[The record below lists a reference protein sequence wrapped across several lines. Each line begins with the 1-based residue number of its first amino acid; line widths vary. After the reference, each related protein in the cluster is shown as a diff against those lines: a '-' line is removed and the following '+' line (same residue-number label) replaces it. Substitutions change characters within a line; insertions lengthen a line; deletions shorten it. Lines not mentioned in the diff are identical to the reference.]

1 MTKKHISISAI
12 EVFADCPRK
21 YKFQYVDRI
30 YRPSNEHFVFGTLGH
45 RVAEMVGLEI
55 NSEVIYDYVEHAKYM
70 SSIQLALETL
80 KITNP
85 LVLVK
90 NYVSALKKFLRNY
103 TLIGTEIK
111 IRDKDNVGVIDLIA
125 VNEEERKLLILDYKF
140 SNHMKTE
147 TDIVDNHQLYM
158 YAKLLNSM
166 PDIKKIIKKYNIK
179 HIYLGYVTLSKI
191 EAAMPKRL
199 VKGNLSQSKA
209 DKAVTYG
216 TFMKAIE
223 LYELD
228 KNDYTDHLNYLMHK
242 TNASFGFTEVKVTKA
257 DLDEKI
263 AQIESW
269 TKLVRFAIK
278 NNHFPGRN
286 AVHCNNGDFNK
297 KCGIYKECKNH
308 L

>member
-1 MTKKHISISAI
+1 MIKKHISISAI

-45 RVAEMVGLEI
+45 KVAEMVGMGIE
-55 NSEVIYDYVEHAKYM
+55 SDVIYNYVDHVKDLK
-70 SSIQLALETL
+70 SIQLALTTL

-90 NYVSALKKFLRNY
+90 NYVSALKKFLRGY
-103 TLIGTEIK
+103 TLVGTEIK

-125 VNEEERKLLILDYKF
+125 VDPELRKLLILDYKF

-158 YAKLLNSM
+158 YAKLINAM

-179 HIYLGYVTLSKI
+179 HVYLGYVTLSKI

-199 VKGNLSQSKA
+199 VKGNLSKSKA

-228 KNDYTDHLNYLMHK
+228 KNDYTDHLNYLIHK
-242 TNASFGFTEVKVTKA
+242 TNASFGFTEVKLTKA
-257 DLDEKI
+257 DLDEKV

-269 TKLVRFAIK
+269 TKLVRFAVK

>member
-1 MTKKHISISAI
+1 MNKHISISAI
-12 EVFADCPRK
+12 EVYADCPRK
-21 YKFQYVDRI
+21 YKFQYIDRI

-45 RVAEMVGLEI
+45 RVAEMVGLGIE
-55 NSEVIYDYVEHAKYM
+55 SDVIYDYVENAKYLK
-70 SSIQLALETL
+70 SIQLALETL

-85 LVLVK
+85 LALVK
-90 NYVSALKKFLRNY
+90 NYVSALKKFLRGY
-103 TLIGTEIK
+103 TLVGTEIK

-125 VNEEERKLLILDYKF
+125 VDKEARKLLILDYKF

-158 YAKLLNSM
+158 YAKLINSM

-179 HIYLGYVTLSKI
+179 HIYLGYVTLSKV

-199 VKGNLSQSKA
+199 VKGNLSKSKA

-216 TFMKAIE
+216 TFVKAIE
-223 LYELD
+223 HYGLDRSEYEE
-228 KNDYTDHLNYLMHK
+228 HLQYLIHK
-242 TNASFGFTEVKVTKA
+242 SNASFGFTEIKLTKA
-257 DLDEKI
+257 DFDEKEKEI
-263 AQIESW
+263 QSW
-269 TKLVRFAIK
+269 TKLIRFAVK